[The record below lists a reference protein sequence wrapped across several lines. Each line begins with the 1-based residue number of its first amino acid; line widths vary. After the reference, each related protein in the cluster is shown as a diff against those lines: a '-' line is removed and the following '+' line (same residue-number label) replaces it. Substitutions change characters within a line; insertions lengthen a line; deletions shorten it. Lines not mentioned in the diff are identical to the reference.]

1 MVRVVAESDPWGLG
15 MDCYRRNRDRNPR
28 HLYMVAREVH
38 TDLARETDQDVRA
51 SWRPILVSGQRQMHV
66 WLSRDYVRY
75 SISFNLVFTNVG
87 RGPGINAV
95 VAGRKGRSMGDIVW
109 ASYRVDTLAV
119 GGMTEVTIAAQA
131 PVIDGPDWSQP
142 IEHTFHVIY
151 EDVGANKHE
160 TQVVC
165 SSTRMKQPLSSGAG
179 AAARLDLAVRDTDLR
194 HRPKRPRLAVFAGS
208 TSGRPVHPEQSKA
221 RCVRTPTF
229 AAGPEIAL

>member
-15 MDCYRRNRDRNPR
+15 WTAIAGIATGILATFTWWLAKSTR
-28 HLYMVAREVH
+28 
-38 TDLARETDQDVRA
+38 DLARETDQDVRA

-66 WLSRDYVRY
+66 WLSRDDVRY

-87 RGPGINAV
+87 RGPAINAV

-160 TQVVC
+160 TQVAC

-194 HRPKRPRLAVFAGS
+194 DLHEKA
-208 TSGRPVHPEQSKA
+208 KA
-221 RCVRTPTF
+221 RGFRR
-229 AAGPEIAL
+229 